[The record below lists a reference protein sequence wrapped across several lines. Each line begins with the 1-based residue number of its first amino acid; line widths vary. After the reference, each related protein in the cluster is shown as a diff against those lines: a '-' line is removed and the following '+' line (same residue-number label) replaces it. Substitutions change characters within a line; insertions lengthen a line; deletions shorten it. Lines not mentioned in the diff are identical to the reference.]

1 MIRALLFCL
10 LAINSFVVDAQH
22 STKYSA
28 ISDTGSLYVVHL
40 QDEIDAPAWRKIK
53 IGLEEARKEN
63 ASVFLL
69 HLNTYGGRVDF
80 ADSIRSAILA
90 YELPTAVYIEA
101 NAASAGALISIACDS
116 IYMSPGSTIG
126 AASVVNQSGE
136 VAPEKYQSFFRG
148 KMRATAIE
156 NGRNPDIAEGMVDP
170 RIVVDS
176 VVDDKTL
183 ITFTVQEAIA
193 NGYCEGKFET
203 FETLIKSKYPN
214 LEVVH
219 HKVSTVEKMILFLIN
234 PAVSGL
240 LIMLVIG
247 GIYFELQSPGIGFPI
262 IMSAIAATLFF
273 APHYLHGLANYWEII
288 LFVVGVILIAVEV
301 FVIPG
306 FGIAGIA
313 GILCVISGLAF
324 SLIGIV
330 PTDSGLLLPDLDRLG
345 FAFALVLSSLVIA
358 IFSSFMLSKYL
369 LDESHA
375 FGRKIVLAANQKSVK
390 YQISADKKNESYIGL
405 EGIAYSRMMPGGKI
419 EIDGDFYDAIAE
431 SGFIDPK
438 TPIKVVKVSN
448 GQLVVRKMST

>member
-1 MIRALLFCL
+1 MTRFLFLCF
-10 LAINSFVVDAQH
+10 SFFVAFGLNAKDSSSIV
-22 STKYSA
+22 
-28 ISDTGSLYVVHL
+28 SDSSSLYVVHL

-53 IGLEEARKEN
+53 IGLEEARKTK
-63 ASVFLL
+63 ASFFLL

-90 YELPTAVYIEA
+90 FELPTAVYIEA

-116 IYMSPGSTIG
+116 IYMGPGSTIG
-126 AASVVNQSGE
+126 AASVVNQNGE

-156 NGRNPDIAEGMVDP
+156 NKRNPDIAEGMVDP
-170 RIVVDS
+170 KIVVEG
-176 VVDDKTL
+176 VVDENTL
-183 ITFTVQEAIA
+183 ITFTVQEAID

-203 FETLIKSKYPN
+203 VDALIKAKYPK
-214 LEVVH
+214 LKVTQ
-219 HKVSTVEKMILFLIN
+219 HKVSAVEKMILFLIN

-247 GIYFELQSPGIGFPI
+247 GIYFELQSPGVGFPI

-288 LFVVGVILIAVEV
+288 LFIIGVILIAVEV

-306 FGIAGIA
+306 FGVAGIA

-369 LDESHA
+369 LDERNA

-390 YQISADKKNESYIGL
+390 YQISANKKNESYIGL
-405 EGIAYSRMMPGGKI
+405 KGVSKSRLMPGGKI
-419 EIDGDFYDAIAE
+419 EIDGEYYDAIAE
-431 SGFIDPK
+431 SGYIDPQ
-438 TPIKVVKVSN
+438 TPVTVVKISN
-448 GQLVVRKMST
+448 GQLVVRITTS